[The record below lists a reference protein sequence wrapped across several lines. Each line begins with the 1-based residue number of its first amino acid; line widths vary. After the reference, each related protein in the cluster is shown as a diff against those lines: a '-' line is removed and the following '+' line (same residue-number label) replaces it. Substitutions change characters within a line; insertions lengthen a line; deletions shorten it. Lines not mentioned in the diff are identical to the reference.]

1 MVCCVYNYITIR
13 MKNTFTKYLL
23 AILCCALFTVHASAL
38 TCVNIT
44 KSISKNAKNTD
55 VFKLQQFLYDKG
67 YLSASPTGF
76 FGVATLRAVNQFQAD
91 YKISPTGS
99 IGPKTR
105 SKIQE
110 LSCKINVLSTG
121 GIIPIPMLG
130 ISANEDTVTTV
141 VATPSIQ
148 VSYISSRKII
158 FSYAGLPESTV
169 DIVSEKTG
177 KVVYDGGPVRDT
189 NGSLQVEF
197 RRTTIGDEAPENGY
211 YYARITSTASSP
223 SIIAQSERFY
233 YQSTLDN
240 PVTITY
246 PVNGVT
252 VKNGQMFTVNYTVQK
267 NQIDNEPLLIAVNIA
282 GNNSV
287 TGGGEATTTIGLHT
301 FDWQPLETGM
311 YRPLVLVKYR
321 GVSYSYLADGFMI
334 VGN

>member
-1 MVCCVYNYITIR
+1 
-13 MKNTFTKYLL
+13 MKNIFTKCL
-23 AILCCALFTVHASAL
+23 AVSLCSIAVVSNVSAL
-38 TCVNIT
+38 TCTPLT
-44 KSISKNAKNTD
+44 KNLSKNSK
-55 VFKLQQFLYDKG
+55 VSEVLKLQQFLYDKG
-67 YLSASPTGF
+67 YLGSAPTGF
-76 FGVATLRAVNQFQAD
+76 FGVATVKALNQFQVD

-99 IGPKTR
+99 TGPKTR

-110 LSCKINVLSTG
+110 LSCKVKVLNG
-121 GIIPIPMLG
+121 GIVPTPMLG
-130 ISANEDTVTTV
+130 VSTNEETVSSVTV
-141 VATPSIQ
+141 APSIQ
-148 VSYISSRKII
+148 VSHVLSRKIT
-158 FSYAGLPESTV
+158 FSYAGLPESIV

-177 KVVYDGGPVRDT
+177 KVVHDSGVVRDT

-211 YYARITSTASSP
+211 YFARVTSTASSP
-223 SIIAQSERFY
+223 KVIAQSERFY

-252 VKNGQMFTVNYTVQK
+252 IRNGQMFTVNYTVTK
-267 NQIDNEPLLIAVNIA
+267 NQIDNEPLFIAVNVV

-287 TGGGEATTTIGLHT
+287 TGGSEATTTPGLHT
-301 FDWQPLETGM
+301 FDWYPTETGM

-321 GVSYSYLADGFMI
+321 GVSYSYPVDGFMV